1 MIVRPVLAVSVVV
14 TVLRVHLTVNVVKV
28 PVVLVLHV
36 LSVVTAVKAL
46 QPQVTVVRQAAHHV
60 VLLTHNLISVR

>member
-1 MIVRPVLAVSVVV
+1 
-14 TVLRVHLTVNVVKV
+14 VNVVKV

-36 LSVVTAVKAL
+36 LSVVTVVKAL